1 MLALHTGSGPHS
13 FRWVDGWAKLPG
25 SETARAGWAHHGLAI
40 TEQGQ
45 VLAFHQG
52 ESRVLVLDLEGNLVR
67 SWRCDLTEG
76 HGLTLVKEGRAE
88 RLWLADPGRKRTREH
103 NYQYPATASPIS
115 GRVVKTDLRG
125 RVLMELAPPP
135 LDIYQRGNYCPTS
148 VAVHEARFGGNG
160 DIWVADGYGQ
170 SYLHR
175 FDQAG
180 HYLSSLSGE
189 EGAAGRFNTPHGIFI
204 DRRKPQPEL
213 YVADRSNRRVQVYG
227 LDGGF
232 RRAFGGEFLSSPS
245 AFAVWGDSLIVA
257 ELRGRLAVL
266 DRDDRLECYL
276 GENGAVAEVKG
287 WPNVPPERI
296 VPGRFNSPHG
306 LAVDR
311 DGNLYVAEWLIGGR
325 TVKLVRE

>member
-1 MLALHTGSGPHS
+1 MLHTGSGRHT
-13 FRWVDGWAKLPG
+13 FRWVDGWAKLPEG
-25 SETARAGWAHHGLAI
+25 DSARTGWAHHGLAI
-40 TEQGQ
+40 TERGQ

-52 ESRVLVLDLEGNLVR
+52 ESRVLVLDLEGNLRR

-103 NYQYPATASPIS
+103 NYQYAATSSPIS
-115 GRVVKTDLRG
+115 GRVIKTDLRG
-125 RVLMELAPPP
+125 RILMELAPPS
-135 LDIYQRGNYCPTS
+135 LEVYQRGNYCPTS
-148 VAVHEARFGGNG
+148 VAVDEERFGGSG

-170 SYLHR
+170 SYVHR

-180 HYLSSLSGE
+180 QYLSSISGE

-204 DRRKPQPEL
+204 DRRQAEPEL
-213 YVADRSNRRVQVYG
+213 YVADRSNRRVQVYDLEG
-227 LDGGF
+227 RF
-232 RRAFGGEFLSSPS
+232 RRAFGSDFLTSPS

-266 DRDDRLECYL
+266 DREDRLVCYL
-276 GENGAVAEVKG
+276 GENGTVAETPG
-287 WPNVPPERI
+287 WPNVPADRI
-296 VPGRFNSPHG
+296 APGKFNSPHG

-325 TVKLVRE
+325 TVKLVRQAN